1 MNNIGYIYILTNPG
15 FPDYIKIGYAT
26 DVNKRL
32 KELNRSE
39 CIPYAFRLY
48 AYYKVNTPLTDKA
61 VHRIIDNINPDLR
74 TIEHFEGKQRKRE
87 FYAMSP
93 ETAYNILEGIAEING
108 LLDNL
113 FLNKKEQKDIVD
125 EKMAEEISEYSE
137 EKFLKQYPNVNELY
151 LKLKEYKEKTERP
164 IWVYMESYCCSG
176 GVYIASVAD
185 EQYANRITTTGSIGV
200 IMSNYDT
207 TKLYKKLG
215 IKTDNIVSGNNK
227 DMGAGGKSM
236 TDEQRAIYQSVVDEY
251 YERFVEIVAEGRDM
265 SVEEVKKL
273 ADGRIYTAEQATEN
287 GLIDGIK
294 QSEEFDEYVKAQ
306 SGVDY
311 FYEPKSNQSYWS
323 DLFAQIKSMK
333 TKSESEVLLEAV
345 DQLGNGGPMYYAEPY
360 SR

>member
-1 MNNIGYIYILTNPG
+1 MPAESESATAG
-15 FPDYIKIGYAT
+15 FSS
-26 DVNKRL
+26 L
-32 KELNRSE
+32 MKELQGDGESILDDMPTTEDFIAVVPVRGSIQASSDSSGFSQSLEEYNHDLLMDYVNRLMDSDKNKG
-39 CIPYAFRLY
+39 IILRMD
-48 AYYKVNTPLTDKA
+48 TPGGTVYHSD
-61 VHRIIDNINPDLR
+61 
-74 TIEHFEGKQRKRE
+74 
-87 FYAMSP
+87 
-93 ETAYNILEGIAEING
+93 
-108 LLDNL
+108 
-113 FLNKKEQKDIVD
+113 
-125 EKMAEEISEYSE
+125 
-137 EKFLKQYPNVNELY
+137 ELY